1 MRLMW
6 PVWGGRASQ
15 RSRPRVTLAVQA
27 ARAALLTGPAPSRP
41 AVWARSIRVGMPAS
55 GAGERAARPL
65 GTGLSPDLIRAT
77 ARAARASGRQPTE
90 VWSEALSDWLAGR
103 EAADERPLLSL
114 VTARRTQTW
123 QAIEATL
130 GELRAS

>member
-1 MRLMW
+1 
-6 PVWGGRASQ
+6 VA
-15 RSRPRVTLAVQA
+15 QA
-27 ARAALLTGPAPSRP
+27 ARAARAAHLTAPV
-41 AVWARSIRVGMPAS
+41 AAGAAAWARGARVGMPAIAVA
-55 GAGERAARPL
+55 GARAARAG

-77 ARAARASGRQPTE
+77 ARVARDSGRLPTE
-90 VWSEALSDWLAGR
+90 IWSEALSDWLAGR

-114 VTARRTQTW
+114 VNPRRTQTW